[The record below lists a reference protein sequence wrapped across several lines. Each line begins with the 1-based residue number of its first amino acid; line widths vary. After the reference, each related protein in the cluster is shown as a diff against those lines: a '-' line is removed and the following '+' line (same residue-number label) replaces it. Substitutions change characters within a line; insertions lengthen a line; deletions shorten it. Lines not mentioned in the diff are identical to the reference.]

1 MGRVRVAG
9 RLRVVSL
16 VAVVFVTA
24 FDGLAL
30 STLVPQIAVDLHLGG
45 LYGAFTAVYALAQLF
60 GALFVYGRVR
70 SALPLGAALFCLG
83 AAGCAVSPTGLCL
96 VCARFVQGVGGGL
109 AVGGVYASIDRDV
122 DEGDRPVVFAVLAS
136 VWVVPSIIGPGLAQL
151 VMVAWSWRALFL
163 VTAVVAAACA
173 ALLARASQPGERTS
187 SALPLGTRVV
197 LMTVGA
203 LSVATAPFA
212 GRGPVAVVLVA
223 LVMLTGLVLIYRA
236 FTLVRPVPVPGT
248 PVRTLAT
255 PLLCR
260 GVAQA
265 LYGGAEGAGAW
276 YVHGI
281 RPGATFLVVTTGAC
295 VWAAA
300 SWAQSRDA
308 LRSWVIR
315 NGLAVGLLPVVSVAA
330 FTSAVLLGGTDA
342 KILSLCACTTAAGA
356 FVGVV
361 EPIISSALFSQRAPE
376 SSTALPVVIQV
387 DDLLVPGV
395 VVAVLGTAMGSAA
408 THALLALLAGL
419 GLLALVTWTAS
430 GGLTRHWL
438 YLTTGGRRR
447 ADGDAGG

>member
-83 AAGCAVSPTGLCL
+83 AAGCAVSPTALCL
-96 VCARFVQGVGGGL
+96 VCARCVQGVGGGL

-173 ALLARASQPGERTS
+173 ALLARASQPGEGAS

-223 LVMLTGLVLIYRA
+223 LVTLTGLVLIYRA

-330 FTSAVLLGGTDA
+330 FTSAVLLGGTDV
-342 KILSLCACTTAAGA
+342 KILSLCACTAAAGA

-447 ADGDAGG
+447 ADGETSG